1 MGWLRCK
8 WAWAKENPLFW
19 ANLVLMAISSLL
31 IFVWTGPGLA
41 TGPSDLRLRTW
52 GMLLQL
58 LGVFTVW
65 FDLTSTA
72 RKFGKGGFVRHTLVW
87 LRALFGRSV
96 VIGGAAGAIGVAGMR
111 ARMKGRRPIQP
122 NAPLPD
128 RVATLETNVEKIDE
142 DLDAAYR
149 EIDKRA
155 DEVDAKI
162 KAESGERDRS
172 IREVKTSLEDATTG
186 NFSALAFGAAWL
198 AIGVVLATWAPEI
211 VKVVGGQWDEVW
223 RAL

>member
-1 MGWLRCK
+1 MRWLCRK

-19 ANLVLMAISSLL
+19 ANLVLMVISGLL
-31 IFVWTGPGLA
+31 IFVWPGPALA

-65 FDLTSTA
+65 FDLTGTA
-72 RKFGKGGFVRHTLVW
+72 RSFGKGGFVRHTLVW
-87 LRALFGRSV
+87 LKAFFGRSI
-96 VIGGAAGAIGVAGMR
+96 VIGAAAGAIGIAGGR
-111 ARMKGRRPIQP
+111 ARGKARRPLQP

-149 EIDKRA
+149 EIDKHS
-155 DEVDAKI
+155 DELNARI
-162 KAESGERDRS
+162 AAEIGERDRA
-172 IREVKTSLEDATTG
+172 IREVKTSLEDTATG
-186 NFSALAFGAAWL
+186 NLATLAFGAAWL

-211 VKVVGGQWDEVW
+211 VKVVGGKWDEVW
-223 RAL
+223 WAL